1 MSKKKTNQ
9 NAMTPEQYYRWRLSA
24 EQMNHAETKAKL
36 VQTIHNSMDKE
47 LEIAKLKH
55 NLHREVVKAKYS
67 EFDLAKKQYQEELA
81 NLEQT
86 LGTSIKGKVIDEY
99 TFEIKDIDETK

>member
-36 VQTIHNSMDKE
+36 IQTIHNNMDKE

-55 NLHREVVKAKYS
+55 NLHREVVKTKYAD
-67 EFDLAKKQYQEELA
+67 FDLAKKQYQEELA
-81 NLEQT
+81 SLEAQ
-86 LGTSIKGKVIDEY
+86 LGVSIKGKIIDEY
-99 TFEIKDIDETK
+99 TFEIKDIEESK